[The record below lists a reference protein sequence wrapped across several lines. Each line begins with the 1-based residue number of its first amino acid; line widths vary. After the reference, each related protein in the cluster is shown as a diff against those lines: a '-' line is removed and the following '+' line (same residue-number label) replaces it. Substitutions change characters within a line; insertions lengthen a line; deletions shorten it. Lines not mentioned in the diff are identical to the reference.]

1 MSLDVDDIL
10 ADPTRRKGVK
20 SGAKGK
26 RKEREIC
33 KILNARFLTLLM
45 QHQDWGMFSRSVG
58 SGNRWGQKVQLSKN
72 ASDTFSGDITPPTHF
87 KFVLESKGGYND
99 IDLNAAFD
107 GGHREIDEFL
117 QQVSDDSAR
126 CGRQPMLIWRKDR
139 RPGLAFIK
147 SGTIPPEKEVQ
158 FQYTMKYR
166 DWTAYFL
173 DDVLTLDDDFFFNL
187 PVPVANPSSIALP
200 LQPPTSP

>member
-1 MSLDVDDIL
+1 MSVDIDVEDIL
-10 ADPTRRKGVK
+10 GEPDRKKGVK

-33 KILNARFLTLLM
+33 KILNARFLNLLM
-45 QHQDWGMFSRSVG
+45 NHQEWGMFSRSVG

-72 ASDTFSGDITPPTHF
+72 ASDTFSGDITPPTNF
-87 KFVLESKGGYND
+87 LFVLESKGGYND
-99 IDLNAAFD
+99 IDLNSAFD
-107 GGHREIDEFL
+107 DGHTQIDEFL
-117 QQVSDDSAR
+117 KQVSDDSGR

-139 RPGLAFIK
+139 RPGLAFMK
-147 SGTIPPEKEVQ
+147 SGVVPKEKEAQ

-173 DDVLTLDDDFFFNL
+173 DDVLTLEDGFFFNL
-187 PVPVANPSSIALP
+187 S
-200 LQPPTSP
+200 